1 MHSALQ
7 QHHDRILK
15 PDVTTPFR
23 DAQDVLDRLLPY
35 HVWQAPEKD
44 LLTAMEARWTPPDDV
59 HDWPVTFHVP
69 YKRKR
74 AQDECAEDTLYLPT
88 FPTTEYSLSV
98 YRRRAA
104 LIKQFAALQ
113 TRVGT
118 SHLRAPETNTSLEHL
133 ERMAY
138 EDEMRT
144 TQELSNELRRLRAQ
158 LEEVERQRNWRFGVP
173 AAASLNP
180 PLTDRNRAEWSS
192 AWAARRFAA
201 APSGYGS
208 PSVGSGSAT
217 PGSSVPLNTS
227 PITRPYVANN
237 PATARAPVVAGSAA
251 SLPALTHAV
260 VSHLANLTAGSASPA
275 PSAPIPPPPQPL
287 LSHADSKTPSIPT
300 QPLPLVM
307 PISAVP
313 RLTALGINLVPASHL
328 IPALSLASAGQSIAL
343 NPGLTAPRPV
353 VGVQEEPVLL
363 VGITEAPHPGNGSS
377 GPPNVSRQR
386 LHLSVVLAK
395 LRAEQLS
402 GLAVLM
408 QTLQEEANTLSG
420 SNFKPT

>member
-15 PDVTTPFR
+15 PDVMTPFR
-23 DAQDVLDRLLPY
+23 DANDVLDRLLPY

-59 HDWPVTFHVP
+59 QDWPVTFQVP

-88 FPTTEYSLSV
+88 FPTTEYSL
-98 YRRRAA
+98 RRAK

-138 EDEMRT
+138 EDEMRN

-180 PLTDRNRAEWSS
+180 PPTDRNRAEWSS
-192 AWAARRFAA
+192 PWAARRFAA
-201 APSGYGS
+201 APSGYAS
-208 PSVGSGSAT
+208 PSAGAGSTTS
-217 PGSSVPLNTS
+217 GSSVPLNTS

-237 PATARAPVVAGSAA
+237 PAMARAPVVAGSAA

-260 VSHLANLTAGSASPA
+260 VSHLANLTAGSASPV

-287 LSHADSKTPSIPT
+287 LSHADTKTPSIPT

-313 RLTALGINLVPASHL
+313 RLTALGINLVPAAHL

-363 VGITEAPHPGNGSS
+363 VGITDAPHPGNGSGGS
-377 GPPNVSRQR
+377 ANVSRQR

-408 QTLQEEANTLSG
+408 QTLQGEEAIALPG